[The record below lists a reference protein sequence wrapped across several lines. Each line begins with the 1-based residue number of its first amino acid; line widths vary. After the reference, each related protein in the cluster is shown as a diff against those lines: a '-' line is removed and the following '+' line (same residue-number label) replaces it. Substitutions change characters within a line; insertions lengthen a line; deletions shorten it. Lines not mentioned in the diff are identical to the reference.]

1 MSSDVLSVDATYPGD
16 RKKEALRGNRS
27 STSSETTTSYT
38 GGVGSWG
45 VVMDIPICGGWW
57 QFAEGF
63 LLLCENHPTWETKNF
78 GTSGSTTKHGNNL
91 VQSSPKHLEVT
102 GIGPDHPSN
111 GLVKT
116 TRRDNLWVKW
126 GYPLVIYSP
135 HWSIGN
141 QIFSRTM
148 VDPPW
153 NRSSFNHWWV
163 PLWLANGSTGPG
175 SNRQSGLGG
184 QDQGTRW
191 ADVIGEWR
199 EWRKFPSLEDS
210 DGLASQQ
217 TRWFL
222 SGLPSQSNQMVTV
235 ASSMKFHGYP
245 WRSVSS
251 SRRWGVAE
259 K

>member
-16 RKKEALRGNRS
+16 RKKRPFAGIVAAPAAKRPRVIQVESDLGVWWWISQSLVAGDSLLRVFCYSVKTILFGRLR
-27 STSSETTTSYT
+27 
-38 GGVGSWG
+38 
-45 VVMDIPICGGWW
+45 I
-57 QFAEGF
+57 
-63 LLLCENHPTWETKNF
+63 F

-111 GLVKT
+111 GLMKT

-141 QIFSRTM
+141 HIFSRTM

-163 PLWLANGSTGPG
+163 PLWLANGSTGQ
-175 SNRQSGLGG
+175 RD
-184 QDQGTRW
+184 QDQTGK
-191 ADVIGEWR
+191 ADLVDKIKAQDGQMWLENGENG
-199 EWRKFPSLEDS
+199 E
-210 DGLASQQ
+210 
-217 TRWFL
+217 
-222 SGLPSQSNQMVTV
+222 N
-235 ASSMKFHGYP
+235 FHL
-245 WRSVSS
+245 WKILM
-251 SRRWGVAE
+251 A
-259 K
+259 